1 MSGDDKLFVYLY
13 AACTDL
19 EGSTMMP
26 CGAIVHVSLRSE
38 STGMFVAVI
47 REATHTYKDFEEGVM
62 GLNPVIEETIRP
74 KLEAIKEEARAEG
87 RAEANADNA
96 VGMVQEGIG
105 IATICRVTSLSEA
118 EVLNLAAE
126 KGLSIAP

>member
-1 MSGDDKLFVYLY
+1 M
-13 AACTDL
+13 
-19 EGSTMMP
+19 
-26 CGAIVHVSLRSE
+26 
-38 STGMFVAVI
+38 
-47 REATHTYKDFEEGVM
+47 
-62 GLNPVIEETIRP
+62 NPVIEEIIRP
-74 KLEAIKEEARAEG
+74 KLEAIKEEARGEG